1 MEAALLSGFL
11 NTILTKLLCLA
22 EEKYKVYNGVK
33 DDLVFL
39 DKELR
44 MISSFVD
51 EKLFI
56 FYCFDKDY
64 TRLNESMP
72 TLEAMFGWW
81 LKNTAHGNK
90 LVEWHSFKKILSM
103 LAL

>member
-1 MEAALLSGFL
+1 
-11 NTILTKLLCLA
+11 LA
-22 EEKYKVYNGVK
+22 SHPHFFY
-33 DDLVFL
+33 F
-39 DKELR
+39 
-44 MISSFVD
+44 SHPT
-51 EKLFI
+51 I